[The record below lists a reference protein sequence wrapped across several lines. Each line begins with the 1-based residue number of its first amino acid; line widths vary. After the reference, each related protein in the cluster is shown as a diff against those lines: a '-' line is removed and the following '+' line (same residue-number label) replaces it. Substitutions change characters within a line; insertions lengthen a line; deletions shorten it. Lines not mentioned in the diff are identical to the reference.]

1 MYFFEAN
8 SLKDLKEIAKGI
20 LKICQDKK
28 KFLIYGDM
36 GVGKTTLIKAI
47 SLQLE
52 VQDIVNSPTFSIV
65 NEYQTYSKNLLFHF
79 DFYRLNSIEEALDIG
94 VEEYLDSGNICL
106 IEWGERIKSLLPDN
120 KYIVE
125 IALNEDDFRT
135 LKIIYK

>member
-1 MYFFEAN
+1 MLFKYHLDEIKAAAN
-8 SLKDLKEIAKGI
+8 YLDKNIHSTI
-20 LKICQDKK
+20 IC
-28 KFLIYGDM
+28 FNGPM
-36 GVGKTTLIKAI
+36 GAGKTTLISALCRKWNVKDQV
-47 SLQLE
+47 S
-52 VQDIVNSPTFSIV
+52 SPTFSIV

>member
-1 MYFFEAN
+1 MLFKYHLDEIKAAAN
-8 SLKDLKEIAKGI
+8 YLDKNIHSNI
-20 LKICQDKK
+20 IC
-28 KFLIYGDM
+28 FNGPM
-36 GVGKTTLIKAI
+36 GAGKTTLISALCRKWNVKDQV
-47 SLQLE
+47 S
-52 VQDIVNSPTFSIV
+52 SPTFSIV
-65 NEYQTYSKNLLFHF
+65 NEYETYSKNLLFHF

>member
-1 MYFFEAN
+1 MFFKYHLDEIKAAAN
-8 SLKDLKEIAKGI
+8 YLDKYIDSTV
-20 LKICQDKK
+20 IC
-28 KFLIYGDM
+28 FNGPM
-36 GVGKTTLIKAI
+36 GAGKTTLISALCRKWNVKDQV
-47 SLQLE
+47 S
-52 VQDIVNSPTFSIV
+52 SPTFSIV
-65 NEYQTYSKNLLFHF
+65 NEYETYSKNLLFHF

>member
-1 MYFFEAN
+1 MLFKYHLDEIKAAAN
-8 SLKDLKEIAKGI
+8 YLDKNIHSTI
-20 LKICQDKK
+20 IC
-28 KFLIYGDM
+28 FNGPM
-36 GVGKTTLIKAI
+36 GAGKTTLISALCRKWNVKDQV
-47 SLQLE
+47 S
-52 VQDIVNSPTFSIV
+52 SPTFSIV

-79 DFYRLNSIEEALDIG
+79 DFYRLNSIEVALDIG